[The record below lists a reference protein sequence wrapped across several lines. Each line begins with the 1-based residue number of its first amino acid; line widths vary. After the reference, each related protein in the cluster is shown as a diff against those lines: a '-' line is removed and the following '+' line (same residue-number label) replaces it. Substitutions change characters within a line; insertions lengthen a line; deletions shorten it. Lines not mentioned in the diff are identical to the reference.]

1 MNKTTLDL
9 STLSDIPDG
18 THIVKVKAKAEEY
31 NHSEFSNEVSYT
43 KAPATYSGKFTTY
56 TASERPWRATV
67 TVTYNGNEYKL
78 NPSAEYEVLEQ
89 QLNIKAGDTFS
100 WEVSGANKISVINS
114 KNCTVTSQ
122 YNKYGFAKPAGDN
135 WQLSTSIS
143 I

>member
-1 MNKTTLDL
+1 MSKTIIDL
-9 STLSDIPDG
+9 STLSDIAVG
-18 THIVKVKAKAEEY
+18 AHTVKVKAKADGY
-31 NHSEFSNEVSYT
+31 NDSEFSNEVSYT

-67 TVTYNGNEYKL
+67 TVTYDGNEYKL

-89 QLNIKAGDTFS
+89 QLNIKGGDKFY
-100 WEVSGANKISVINS
+100 WEVSGATSIGVINS
-114 KNCTVTSQ
+114 KNCTVTSE
-122 YNKYGFAKPAGDN
+122 YTKSGSAKPTGDN